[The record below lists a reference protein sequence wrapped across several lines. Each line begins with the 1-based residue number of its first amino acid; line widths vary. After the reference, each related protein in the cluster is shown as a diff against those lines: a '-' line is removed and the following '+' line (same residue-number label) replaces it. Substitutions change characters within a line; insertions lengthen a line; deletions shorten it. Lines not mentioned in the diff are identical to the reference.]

1 MQALENMRMAT
12 QWLPNGY
19 PDFPSIFNE
28 KPIFIKEKCMVE
40 KSQKYTN
47 GYLFSEKV

>member
-12 QWLPNGY
+12 QWLPGFSRY
-19 PDFPSIFNE
+19 INE